1 MQFID
6 ANNNRS
12 SILNFDEESI
22 INKDNKSPRFASNIT
37 DDIRSIKN
45 AQSILAFNR
54 DDYSF
59 YIGNVVRPYLP
70 DINSGKSTGKLITIL
85 LI

>member
-12 SILNFDEESI
+12 SILNFDRDSI
-22 INKDNKSPRFASNIT
+22 INKDNKLPTVTSIIA

-70 DINSGKSTGKLITIL
+70 DINSGKSTCKLINIL